1 MFFLDSFKTSLGS
14 LWANKLR
21 SFLTLLGIVI
31 GIYAVVTLLSVAQ
44 GIQKQISDQVE
55 GLGPRTILVLPG
67 ESDSSEGGSPNLA
80 SQFAPST
87 LKTDDITLLTN
98 KADLLEPNSID
109 YAIILGGTLKAG
121 DKKATVLPMGGTLG
135 VADNLGLKTIAQG
148 RAMNPND
155 LTQKTATV
163 FLTQSTADK
172 LGVKVG
178 DMVTLGKTSL
188 KVTGI
193 YQAPEN
199 AGLNF
204 GDSQTPAIVPA
215 TLARD
220 IIDSDQINRIIM
232 KAKNVDQIDAAKSQV
247 TKLISDQHGTSDFT
261 VFLSS
266 DLLKSVTQI
275 TDILKYAVVGIAA
288 ISLLV
293 GGIGISNIMLVTV
306 TERTREIGIRKAVG
320 ATEGAI
326 LTQFLIESVVLTVI
340 GSLIGIGLAVL
351 TTQIAAKVSPLK
363 PDLNMQ
369 TMLLAV
375 AMGAVA
381 GIIFGLFPAFRA
393 ARKNPVE
400 ALRFE

>member
-1 MFFLDSFKTSLGS
+1 MFFLDSFKTSLSS

-67 ESDSSEGGSPNLA
+67 ESDSGGSTPNLA
-80 SQFAPST
+80 SQLAPST
-87 LKTDDITLLTN
+87 LNTNDITLLTN
-98 KADLLEPNSID
+98 KADLLEPGSID
-109 YAIILGGTLKAG
+109 YAIILGGVLKNG
-121 DKKATVLPMGGTLG
+121 DKKATVLPMGATTG
-135 VADNLGLKTIAQG
+135 VAENLGLKTIATG
-148 RAMNPND
+148 RAMTAND
-155 LTQKTATV
+155 LTEKTETV
-163 FLTQSTADK
+163 FITQSAADK
-172 LGVKVG
+172 LGVKTG
-178 DMVTLGKTSL
+178 DKVTLGKNTL
-188 KVTGI
+188 TVTGI

-204 GDSQTPAIVPA
+204 GDAQNPALVPA
-215 TLARD
+215 TLARN
-220 IIDSDQINRIIM
+220 IIGSDQINRIIV
-232 KAKNVDQIDAAKSQV
+232 KAKNVDQIDAAKTQI
-247 TKLISDQHGTSDFT
+247 TKLINDNHGTNDFT

-326 LTQFLIESVVLTVI
+326 MTQFLIESVMLTII